1 MATLLS
7 HFAKE
12 KKRLRRSSLHSNPA
26 CHAHTHTLTFKMVKM
41 VESADEFK
49 ALKMGDKPVRTLP
62 GSAPRSRTP
71 MSAERKCCARVFFHA
86 RAGFSVARVAIVGSA
101 VAPAPGSRARS
112 PRARASLPADFER
125 ARPRPPSPPTRS
137 TPPRSRIRR
146 RFERTRLRHSARLL
160 FGAFSE
166 ERLETVFLF
175 FSYDPLVALTS
186 PLIPL
191 IPPVTHKSSWWTS
204 PRLGAARAR

>member
-1 MATLLS
+1 MIDDSS

-12 KKRLRRSSLHSNPA
+12 KKRLHRSSLHSNPA

-49 ALKMGDKPVRTLP
+49 ALKMGDKPVRALP

-71 MSAERKCCARVFFHA
+71 MSAERKCCARVFFHT
-86 RAGFSVARVAIVGSA
+86 RARVF
-101 VAPAPGSRARS
+101 PSRASRS
-112 PRARASLPADFER
+112 WAQSSRRHRDRALGVPPRARLSRPTSNAR
-125 ARPRPPSPPTRS
+125 ARVPRRPRPG
-137 TPPRSRIRR
+137 RR
-146 RFERTRLRHSARLL
+146 RPDRESDGGLNEHDYTRLL
-160 FGAFSE
+160 FRCFFLVKK
-166 ERLETVFLF
+166 LETVFLF
-175 FSYDPLVALTS
+175 FSYDPLIALTS